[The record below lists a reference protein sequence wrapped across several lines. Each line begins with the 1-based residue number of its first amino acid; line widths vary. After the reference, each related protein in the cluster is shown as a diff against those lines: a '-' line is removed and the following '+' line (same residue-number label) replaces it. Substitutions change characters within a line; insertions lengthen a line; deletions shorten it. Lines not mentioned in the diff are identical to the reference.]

1 MRSVFFGTPDFALRT
16 LEHLE
21 RAGRAPVAVVCQPD
35 RPSGRGKKLVPPP
48 VKRWAQAHGIEVLQ
62 PARQKDAA
70 YRERL
75 QALAPEVGLVASFGQ
90 LLPPGVLD
98 LPRHGFLNV
107 HPSLVPRFRG
117 AAPIQ
122 WTLLS
127 GDTRTGVCILR
138 MTPRLD
144 DGDVL
149 LCEETEVPLDEGFQ
163 SLHDR
168 LADLGGRLLVRALE
182 DLVAGGLGGQPQ
194 DEAGVVWAPALR
206 KEQGWLDW
214 TRPALELHNQVRGL
228 QPWPGAFTR
237 TPAGALL
244 KIHAAAALPAEA
256 PAGAA
261 PGQILEA
268 AGDVLRVQCGQG
280 RLGLLELQLEGKKR
294 LATRAFLAG
303 RPLRAGDRLG

>member
-1 MRSVFFGTPDFALRT
+1 MRSVFFGTHEFARLT

-35 RPSGRGKKLVPPP
+35 RPSGRGQKLVPPP
-48 VKRWAQAHGIEVLQ
+48 VKSWAQARGIEVLQ
-62 PARQKDAA
+62 PARQKDPA

-90 LLPPGVLD
+90 LLPRGVLD

-127 GDTRTGVCILR
+127 GDSRTGVCILR

-144 DGDVL
+144 DGEVL
-149 LCEETEVPLDEGFQ
+149 LREVTPLGLEETAQ
-163 SLHDR
+163 QLHDR
-168 LADLGGRLLVRALE
+168 LAALGGQLLVRALE
-182 DLVAGGLGGQPQ
+182 RLEVGALRGEPQ
-194 DEAGVVWAPALR
+194 DEGAVVWAPALR
-206 KEQGWLDW
+206 KEQGQLDW
-214 TRPALELHNQVRGL
+214 TRTALELHNQVRGL

-244 KIHAAAALPAEA
+244 KVHRAAPLGPQ
-256 PAGAA
+256 AGQAT

-268 AGDVLRVQCGQG
+268 SGDVLVVQCGQG
-280 RLGLLELQLEGKKR
+280 RLGLLEVQLEGKKR
-294 LATRAFLAG
+294 LAARAFLTG
-303 RPLRAGDRLG
+303 RPLQAGDRLG